1 MNASLPTPRFLVAA
15 AALAVGILV
24 SDTAGASA
32 APASP
37 PGSEAPGDQ
46 PEWAELFGDASLAVI
61 WQSAWVASEKIT
73 EALAERKLAGIA
85 DWAETIHVAAHALVD
100 QVKLDDNERT
110 KRLHG
115 ALNQTAKIADDVL
128 NHASHEA
135 PDETAAAHQRLK
147 SALALAKL
155 RLPKAIVEAPAQ
167 TPRFVKSDP
176 PPPDLTRKA
185 GTTK

>member
-1 MNASLPTPRFLVAA
+1 MSTSLPTHRFLAAA
-15 AALAVGILV
+15 AALAIGILV
-24 SDTAGASA
+24 PNTSGASA
-32 APASP
+32 APGSP
-37 PGSEAPGDQ
+37 PGSEAPGAQ

-61 WQSAWVASEKIT
+61 WQSAWTASEKIA

-128 NHASHEA
+128 NHASHNE

-155 RLPKAIVEAPAQ
+155 RLPKVIIEAPAQ
-167 TPRFVKSDP
+167 TPRFVKSNP
-176 PPPDLTRKA
+176 SAPDLTRKA

>member
-1 MNASLPTPRFLVAA
+1 MKAPLPTPRFLVAA
-15 AALAVGILV
+15 AALVVGILV
-24 SDTAGASA
+24 TITDG
-32 APASP
+32 APAAAGSP
-37 PGSEAPGDQ
+37 PGSGAAAAQ

-61 WQSAWVASEKIT
+61 WQSAAAVGEKIT
-73 EALAERKLAGIA
+73 AGLAERKLAGIA
-85 DWAETIHVAAHALVD
+85 DWAETIHLAAHALVD
-100 QVKLDDNERT
+100 QVKLEDSERT

-128 NHASHEA
+128 NHASHAA

-176 PPPDLTRKA
+176 PAPDPTRKA

>member
-1 MNASLPTPRFLVAA
+1 MNAPLPSPRFLVAA
-15 AALAVGILV
+15 AALVVGILV
-24 SDTAGASA
+24 PNTDG
-32 APASP
+32 APAAAGSP
-37 PGSEAPGDQ
+37 QGSEVAASQ

-61 WQSAWVASEKIT
+61 WQSAWAASEKIT
-73 EALAERKLAGIA
+73 AALADGKLAGIA
-85 DWAETIHVAAHALVD
+85 DWAETIHLAAHALVD
-100 QVKLDDNERT
+100 QVKLEDSERT

-147 SALALAKL
+147 SALALTKL
-155 RLPKAIVEAPAQ
+155 RLPKAILEAPAQ
-167 TPRFVKSDP
+167 TPRFVKPTP
-176 PPPDLTRKA
+176 PAPDLTRKA